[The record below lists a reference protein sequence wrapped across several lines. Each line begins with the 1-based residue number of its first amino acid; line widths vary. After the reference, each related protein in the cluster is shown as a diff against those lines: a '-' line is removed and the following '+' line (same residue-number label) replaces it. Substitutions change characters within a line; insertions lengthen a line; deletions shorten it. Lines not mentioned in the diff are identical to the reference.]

1 MYKQAAVGFALALS
15 TLTTATLPAVA
26 QSLPS
31 SHQLS
36 ASSNTIPASTALTV
50 TFPSNMVVNAKKKQD
65 YPMTLFLA
73 QPLFDSQG
81 QQVVAANS
89 PLVAKMTPTKGGA
102 QIVAESLVING
113 RVVSI
118 QASSPLI
125 PSYSV
130 SKTSRYQSAREGSA
144 MFANIAGG
152 VTGGVTGSANALN
165 RASFL
170 GGGLGALAG
179 LASNN
184 KKKVVE
190 VPAGSVYVLTLE
202 APIVVAGTAQP
213 VVQPVAQS
221 SSQFQFQTEQEYSSG
236 LAQLLQVYQQGE
248 ASAAQVLERVRAADI
263 YATTQLQEPLYPP
276 VEQRQLVKQLVGFEY
291 AIDRTS

>member
-1 MYKQAAVGFALALS
+1 MYKQAVGVAIALS
-15 TLTTATLPAVA
+15 TITSVNLPAIA
-26 QSLPS
+26 QSAPS
-31 SHQLS
+31 THQ
-36 ASSNTIPASTALTV
+36 ATSSVSTIPASTALTV

-89 PLVAKMTPTKGGA
+89 PIAAKMTPTKGGA
-102 QIVAESLVING
+102 KIIAESLVING
-113 RVVSI
+113 RVVGI

-130 SKTSRYQSAREGSA
+130 TQTSSYQSAREGSA

-152 VTGGVTGSANALN
+152 ITGGATGSNSAFN

-179 LASNN
+179 LASS
-184 KKKVVE
+184 KKHKVVE
-190 VPAGSVYVLTLE
+190 VPAGSIYVLTLE
-202 APIVVAGTAQP
+202 APIAVGGARQPAAQTP
-213 VVQPVAQS
+213 P
-221 SSQFQFQTEQEYSSG
+221 SQFQFKTEQEYGHG
-236 LAQLLQVYQQGE
+236 LSQLLQAYQRGE
-248 ASAAQVLERVRAADI
+248 ASAAQVLDRVRAADA
-263 YATTQLQEPLYPP
+263 YATKQLQTPLYPP
-276 VEQRQLVKQLVGFEY
+276 VAQRQLVKQIVGFEY
-291 AIDRTS
+291 AIDRAS